1 MRPKYD
7 KKTGE
12 LIDPGDSDIPFM
24 QDLWDSIDRMERWI
38 AQLEGKIP
46 PDEDTVIFEDDYRLY
61 RLKHTLIDLRRHQYY
76 LKDVYKPTL
85 HFLALDHPKA
95 QFYDWSGDAY
105 YWMPY
110 AAWEKRVNNSLLHSI
125 SKNLEDYETRGE
137 GD

>member
-1 MRPKYD
+1 MRPKYN

-24 QDLWDSIDRMERWI
+24 VSLWDSIDRMERWI

-46 PDEDTVIFEDDYRLY
+46 ADENTLIFEDDYRLY

-110 AAWEKRVNNSLLHSI
+110 AAWK
-125 SKNLEDYETRGE
+125 
-137 GD
+137 